1 MASEAKVVE
10 KSKGGLEDVVAT
22 TSSSPPFPFSLFSA
36 TFASVAMLLILSDR
50 AVGHSAACDSSRA
63 S

>member
-1 MASEAKVVE
+1 
-10 KSKGGLEDVVAT
+10 LLF
-22 TSSSPPFPFSLFSA
+22 SPLFSA

-50 AVGHSAACDSSRA
+50 AGSHSAACDSSRA